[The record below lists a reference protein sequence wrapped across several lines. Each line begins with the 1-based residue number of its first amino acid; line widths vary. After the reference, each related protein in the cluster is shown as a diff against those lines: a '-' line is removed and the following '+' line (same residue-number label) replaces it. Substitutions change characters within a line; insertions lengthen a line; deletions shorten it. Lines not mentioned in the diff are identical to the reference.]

1 MTGSIL
7 VIEDDPTLS
16 RSICRNLIARGYA
29 TRAAI
34 TVADATAAI
43 DREMPSLLVVDVEL
57 PDGSGWEV
65 LRNLRRDG
73 HTDARAIVMSAL
85 RPNARLAREL
95 GVIGV
100 LEKPFPIQ
108 SLLRLV
114 IGQMDP
120 AAPSRSE
127 DNGEMD

>member
-1 MTGSIL
+1 MSGSIL

-16 RSICRNLIARGYA
+16 RSICRNLVARGYA
-29 TRAAI
+29 TRAAV
-34 TVADATAAI
+34 TVAEATAAI
-43 DREMPSLLVVDVEL
+43 DQETPALVVVDIEL

-65 LRNLRRDG
+65 LRNLHQDG
-73 HTDARAIVMSAL
+73 HAGTRAIVMSAL

-108 SLLRLV
+108 SLLRL
-114 IGQMDP
+114 IAGQLDP
-120 AAPSRSE
+120 AAPVHSE
-127 DNGEMD
+127 DNEEKR